1 MLFLPYSLLFENL
14 KLCQNSLRWI
24 AKNFKKI
31 DVEEKSCDQKIFEKQ
46 VSESEQTN
54 ESNKWANEQVS
65 EASKWAKQV
74 KWERCQKLEP
84 ASYLETRSFRNNKEV
99 WPKGQKLKIFTSIS
113 LFFFKM
119 EQFPF
124 ALIWWSVSI
133 KKCSNFGG
141 KIAIWLSKTLAFCHK
156 CFLSLWPRN
165 LF

>member
-1 MLFLPYSLLFENL
+1 MKSVDLNWNFNFKPKFQPKIFNLQHSVWKSQKESRSTLWKKRADKRWRSGSWYQNSSTYKIHLLFLPYSLLFENL

-74 KWERCQKLEP
+74 KWERCPKTW
-84 ASYLETRSFRNNKEV
+84 TRELLRN
-99 WPKGQKLKIFTSIS
+99 S
-113 LFFFKM
+113 
-119 EQFPF
+119 QF
-124 ALIWWSVSI
+124 
-133 KKCSNFGG
+133 
-141 KIAIWLSKTLAFCHK
+141 
-156 CFLSLWPRN
+156 
-165 LF
+165 